1 MNERQ
6 LYGWV
11 LAAWVAVGLAVV
23 PYLLLRP
30 APYGRHARP
39 GWGPTV
45 NARLAWV
52 LMESPSPLLMI
63 AMFVL
68 GNRHA
73 NVPALTFLG
82 LWLVHY
88 LYRALVYPLLLP
100 ASARPMPAVVLVSG
114 VCFNL
119 VNGYVNGRWLFALS
133 HARPLSW
140 LTSPP
145 IVAGSVLFVLGL
157 CTHVLADRSLRH
169 LRNGKQ
175 YAIPHGPL
183 FALVSCPNYLGEIV
197 EWSGWALATWSP
209 PGLVFALWTA
219 ANLVPR
225 AIRHHRWY
233 QEKFADYPK
242 DRRAI
247 VPFVL

>member
-6 LYGWV
+6 LYGWL
-11 LAAWVAVGLAVV
+11 LAAWVAVALFVV

-52 LMESPSPLLMI
+52 LMEAPSPLFMI
-63 AMFVL
+63 AMFTL
-68 GNRHA
+68 GNRRA
-73 NVPALTFLG
+73 NAVALVFLG

-88 LYRALVYPLLLP
+88 FYRAFVYPLRLP

-114 VCFNL
+114 AFFNL
-119 VNGYVNGRWLFALS
+119 VNGYINGRWLFALS
-133 HARPLSW
+133 DPRPLAW
-140 LTSPP
+140 LASPRF
-145 IVAGSVLFVLGL
+145 VAGSGLFVAGL
-157 CTHVLADRSLRH
+157 CIHVIADGLLRSLRH
-169 LRNGKQ
+169 DGE
-175 YAIPHGPL
+175 YAIPCGPL
-183 FALVSCPNYLGEIV
+183 FRLVSCPNYLGEII
-197 EWSGWALATWSP
+197 EWSGWALATWSA

-225 AIRHHRWY
+225 AVRHHRWY
-233 QEKFADYPK
+233 GDTFADYPK
-242 DRRAI
+242 ERRAL